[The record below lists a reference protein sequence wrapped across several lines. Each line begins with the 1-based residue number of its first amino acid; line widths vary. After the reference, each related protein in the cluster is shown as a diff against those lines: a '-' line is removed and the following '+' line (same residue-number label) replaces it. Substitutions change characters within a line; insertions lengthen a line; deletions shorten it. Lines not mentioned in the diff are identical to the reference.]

1 MVSSLND
8 RRKNKVVV
16 VAEFSA
22 SWPVHAVMN
31 SGDSGGKLM
40 QYGKV
45 RESAL
50 LNVLIGD
57 YMTINDAQFFIRQA
71 KINTLGLA

>member
-1 MVSSLND
+1 
-8 RRKNKVVV
+8 
-16 VAEFSA
+16 
-22 SWPVHAVMN
+22 
-31 SGDSGGKLM
+31 M

-45 RESAL
+45 RESTL

-71 KINTLGLA
+71 KINTLALA